1 MTFHPHPQ
9 QHFITHYVVDR
20 LLVPVVLDVVES
32 SYEVSSEADCFLFV
46 SHVGQI
52 REPTANVNLTLPS
65 KSGNV
70 FSPLRIKWPQFG
82 WTNFCTHCNSP
93 SIQT

>member
-52 REPTANVNLTLPS
+52 REPTANVNLTL
-65 KSGNV
+65 
-70 FSPLRIKWPQFG
+70 RIKWPQFG